1 MHLRLSIGPCITVY
15 GKKKKQSE
23 DYFAAVK
30 WHVLDFLS
38 KTALK
43 VTHRYTTKLSEALF
57 YLGFVI
63 NSLECK

>member
-30 WHVLDFLS
+30 WHVLDFLC

-43 VTHRYTTKLSEALF
+43 VTHRYTTKLSGDLF
-57 YLGFVI
+57 
-63 NSLECK
+63 

>member
-38 KTALK
+38 DCSKSNPSLYYK
-43 VTHRYTTKLSEALF
+43 VEWGLILAWFHH
-57 YLGFVI
+57 
-63 NSLECK
+63 